1 METNVF
7 DFASALILCIFG
19 TKFLKKPNL
28 QTAYI
33 RLLLVEVCL
42 FIEIVTLGSSYGD
55 TLLAD
60 DMCKAMF
67 SFSILSFV
75 VILTT
80 ICVYG
85 CIVFEHPEHPVA
97 EPKHPEAEHIQ
108 RNNNT
113 HQEDSDT
120 LLLAKNISVM
130 SKLLGFVSGFFMF
143 LYCYRLF
150 DRYYADELLI
160 VFTSIDFSL
169 DFLEIIY
176 LILITS
182 DILPSDTPNEGRVGH
197 HDGN

>member
-1 METNVF
+1 M
-7 DFASALILCIFG
+7 
-19 TKFLKKPNL
+19 
-28 QTAYI
+28 
-33 RLLLVEVCL
+33 LVELCL
-42 FIEIVTLGSSYGD
+42 FIEIVSLGSSYGD

-85 CIVFEHPEHPVA
+85 CTVFEHSEHPVA
-97 EPKHPEAEHIQ
+97 EPENPEAEHVQ

-113 HQEDSDT
+113 PQEDSDT

-150 DRYYADELLI
+150 DRYDANVILM

-182 DILPSDTPNEGRVGH
+182 DILPSDTPNEGSVGH
-197 HDGN
+197 RD

>member
-19 TKFLKKPNL
+19 EKFLKKPKL

-85 CIVFEHPEHPVA
+85 CIVFEHSEHPV
-97 EPKHPEAEHIQ
+97 EVP
-108 RNNNT
+108 NT
-113 HQEDSDT
+113 HQEDNDT

-150 DRYYADELLI
+150 DRYNADVILI
-160 VFTSIDFSL
+160 VFTSMDFSL

-182 DILPSDTPNEGRVGH
+182 DILPSETPNEGRVGH